1 MNILN
6 YLLQTNLYLILFMGF
21 YTLILKNETFFR
33 QNRFYLNASILL
45 SFIIPFINTNWFQEL
60 FITQKLRETIVPSQM
75 IYENIVVVA
84 TEGTSNWGIG
94 DVLLWVYAG
103 VTGILLFR
111 FLFRLILLNYKLKP
125 KKGAAYSFFNT
136 MVVDRDLP
144 ESGIIINHEKV
155 HMREWHSA
163 DVLLIEL
170 SSIINW
176 FNPVVY
182 LYKKE
187 IRHINEF
194 IADEEAA
201 SGMLSKSDYALL
213 LFSNTLGVQPDQLSN
228 NFFNNSLLKRRIIM
242 LNKNKSRRT
251 GLWKYGFSAPL
262 FALMLIF
269 SAASV
274 ADEKNKLIAGAGKLI
289 SSPFIADNYIPI
301 VTKAADKTPD
311 KKSTPETK
319 TKQITSSKK
328 GIQEDFSK
336 LFTHLKRNMRFPP
349 SARQERITG
358 YEVVYFKI
366 QNGKISDVK
375 IAKSLHNDI
384 NDEVLGNFDLF
395 KETVEAEDNDYAL
408 AISFHLTGIENNSL
422 TLPSTGKNYFI
433 GSISV
438 TGYLSSQK
446 VEASGTNHVL
456 SQEVIK
462 DFTSVDFI
470 PEFPGDMKGWGEYLQ
485 TALKYPEEA
494 KKNKIS
500 GRVIL
505 SFIVLKNGS
514 ITDVKVLRGI
524 GGGADEESL
533 RVVKE
538 SPKWKPGT
546 SKGEP
551 VNVAYTMPI
560 FFQLPTADTEVKSN

>member
-6 YLLQTNLYLILFMGF
+6 YLLQTNLYLTLFMGF
-21 YTLILKNETFFR
+21 YTLLLKNETFFR
-33 QNRFYLNASILL
+33 QNRIYLNTSILL
-45 SFIIPFINTNWFQEL
+45 SFAIPFLNSNWFQEL
-60 FITQKLRETIVPSQM
+60 FITQKLRETIVPTRM
-75 IYENIVVVA
+75 IYETVTIAAN
-84 TEGTSNWGIG
+84 EGASKRAIG
-94 DVLLWVYAG
+94 DIILWVYAG
-103 VTGILLFR
+103 VMAILLLK
-111 FLFRLILLNYKLKP
+111 FLYRLLLLKSTLKP

-136 MVVDRDLP
+136 MVVDRELP
-144 ESGIIINHEKV
+144 ESGIIIDHEKV

-170 SSIINW
+170 ASIINW

-182 LYKKE
+182 LFKKE
-187 IRHINEF
+187 IRHIHEF

-201 SGMLSKSDYALL
+201 AGMPSKSDYALL
-213 LFSNTLGVQPDQLSN
+213 LFSNSLGVQPDQLSN

-274 ADEKNKLIAGAGKLI
+274 ANENTDLIAGAKKLI
-289 SSPFIADNYIPI
+289 SPSIAKKYIPT
-301 VTKAADKTPD
+301 VTIPADKTID
-311 KKSTPETK
+311 KKNSLKNK
-319 TKQITSSKK
+319 TKEIKSSTKST
-328 GIQEDFSK
+328 QEDFSK
-336 LFTHLKRNMRFPP
+336 LYKHLIRNMRYPE
-349 SARQERITG
+349 SAKKEKIVG

-375 IAKSLHNDI
+375 IAKGLQNDI
-384 NDEVLGNFDLF
+384 NDEVLRTFDLF

-408 AISFHLTGIENNSL
+408 AIAFHLTGIENNSL

-438 TGYLSSQK
+438 SALGIPQVRETKGFAFSQ
-446 VEASGTNHVL
+446 VVN
-456 SQEVIK
+456 EV
-462 DFTSVDFI
+462 FGSVDI
-470 PEFPGDMKGWGEYLQ
+470 QPEFPGGMKGWGEYLQ
-485 TALKYPEEA
+485 SALKYPEEA
-494 KKNKIS
+494 KNNKIT
-500 GRVIL
+500 GKVIL
-505 SFIVLKNGS
+505 TFIVLKNGS
-514 ITDVKVLRGI
+514 ITDIKVLRGI
-524 GGGADEESL
+524 GAGADEEAI

-538 SPKWKPGT
+538 SPKWKPGIL
-546 SKGEP
+546 KGEP

-560 FFQLPTADTEVKSN
+560 FFQLASNVPAEKTN